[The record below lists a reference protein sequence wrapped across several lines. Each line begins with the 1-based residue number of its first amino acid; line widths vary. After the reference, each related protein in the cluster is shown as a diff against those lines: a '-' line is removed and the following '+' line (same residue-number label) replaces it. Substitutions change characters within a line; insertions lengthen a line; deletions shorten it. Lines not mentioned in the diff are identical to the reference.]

1 MKAQA
6 QGPGRRAER
15 WRGAQLVAP
24 PHPDEHPHT
33 PAPFLAHAR
42 THAPSLYRTRTA
54 RWRRRQLFHI
64 TRDSI
69 SISSFLRKSQT
80 PQNVNPHGRVDEVLI
95 DSRALQ
101 TTEHYVIQC
110 SVLQTNYYKL
120 SHAMRGKSYENIG
133 KQTVSS
139 CTTNTGT
146 FQIVSSE
153 HVQYTNNSNNA
164 CLTFHILYVA
174 IVV

>member
-1 MKAQA
+1 MAHSWWLHHTQTNTHTHPRPSWHTHA
-6 QGPGRRAER
+6 HTRRLYTILGRR
-15 WRGAQLVAP
+15 GGGGSSSTSHVIQYQ
-24 PHPDEHPHT
+24 
-33 PAPFLAHAR
+33 
-42 THAPSLYRTRTA
+42 SL
-54 RWRRRQLFHI
+54 L
-64 TRDSI
+64 
-69 SISSFLRKSQT
+69 SSGNLQT

-101 TTEHYVIQC
+101 ATEHYVIQC
-110 SVLQTNYYKL
+110 SVLQTNYKL

-133 KQTVSS
+133 KQTVPS
-139 CTTNTGT
+139 CTKNTGT

-174 IVV
+174 IIV